1 MSDQGSK
8 QAYCEAHKATPQHL
22 QTMNILIMKYKI
34 VALTSLLVI
43 TANVKATPTNEELY
57 GMILDLKKEVSE
69 SKTREKDL
77 HANLD
82 KANAELGAAKK
93 QLGALPKTEL
103 IVTAVKQLDEIKKD
117 EPPKIPNIKEG
128 FFVSAGALYV
138 KSWRRKFEQCYK

>member
-1 MSDQGSK
+1 MSDQESK

-22 QTMNILIMKYKI
+22 QTMNVLIMKYKQI
-34 VALTSLLVI
+34 IALTSLLVI

-103 IVTAVKQLDEIKKD
+103 IVTAVKQLDEIQKD
-117 EPPKIPNIKEG
+117 EQPKIPNIKEG
-128 FFVSAGALYV
+128 FSV
-138 KSWRRKFEQCYK
+138 